1 MPRVHHLK
9 ARKDYPDIGVV
20 KGEMYYKWSIKLQR
34 GGLVRRSKTYPR
46 PSQLNLGFSG
56 QLGDIVQDI
65 GAAQDVDDL
74 RSLAETLREL
84 GSEQQ
89 EKYDNMP
96 EGLQQGDTG
105 QLLEERANNCETWA
119 DEIEQACDTYDSEVS
134 DVDNMGWEDFDLTE
148 EAEEDEI
155 EQARETKRG
164 EAFEEAKSACENADP
179 F

>member
-9 ARKDYPDIGVV
+9 ARKDYPDIGVT

-46 PSQLNLGFSG
+46 PSQLNRGFSG
-56 QLGDIVQDI
+56 RLGDIQQDI
-65 GAAQDVDDL
+65 SAASDVDDL

-89 EKYDNMP
+89 ESFDNMP

-105 QLLEERANNCETWA
+105 QMLEERANNCETWA
-119 DEIEQACDTYDSEVS
+119 DEIEQA
-134 DVDNMGWEDFDLTE
+134 
-148 EAEEDEI
+148 
-155 EQARETKRG
+155 RETKRG
-164 EAFEEAKSACENADP
+164 ELFDTCKNDAENAST